1 MIIGGSDE
9 RGDWARKFLSDEDF
23 NEMIERGDKFIA
35 YDAEEITFEFP
46 PLTVN
51 ECMNIIDKWDYA
63 IENNDEEALG
73 FFHSAINSF
82 VNYLIIALEDIGIIV
97 MDDDDGE
104 DDYFEFEDPPDE
116 L

>member
-1 MIIGGSDE
+1 MIIGDSDE

-51 ECMNIIDKWDYA
+51 ECMNIIDRWTDA
-63 IENNDEEALG
+63 IENNDEAALG

-82 VNYLIIALEDIGIIV
+82 VNYLIIALEDIGIIIL
-97 MDDDDGE
+97 DE
-104 DDYFEFEDPPDE
+104 DDEYDYPEFEDPDDD
-116 L
+116 